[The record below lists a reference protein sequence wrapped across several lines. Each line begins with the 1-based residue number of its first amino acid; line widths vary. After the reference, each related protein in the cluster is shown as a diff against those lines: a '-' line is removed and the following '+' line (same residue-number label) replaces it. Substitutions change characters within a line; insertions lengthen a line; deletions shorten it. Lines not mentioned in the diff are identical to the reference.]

1 MGSPLCQ
8 ECIPQGLG
16 MAWPWGITV
25 AWESFQKELPA
36 GKNSQS
42 CYTDCWESIA
52 SELNCQNLLTQ
63 SLSLFSCSF
72 RLSKPLRSSAGSQ
85 HLKASFSRQ
94 DTVPLS
100 LIRTYPAIR
109 SKTTVALA
117 AQPFPAHVKLG
128 RRKPWAVQMSL
139 FVTSKAWCSF
149 PE

>member
-25 AWESFQKELPA
+25 AWESFQKELPV

-72 RLSKPLRSSAGSQ
+72 RLSNFEKLSRESALKSQFFQAGHSASLFNQNISSHKEQDHSGPGCPALPCTAQAGQ
-85 HLKASFSRQ
+85 EEALGC
-94 DTVPLS
+94 TNVPLCHLQGMVLLS
-100 LIRTYPAIR
+100 
-109 SKTTVALA
+109 
-117 AQPFPAHVKLG
+117 
-128 RRKPWAVQMSL
+128 
-139 FVTSKAWCSF
+139 
-149 PE
+149 